1 MLCLFVLFLF
11 HFYGDPSAGFLFAL
25 QFRYLQNNEIASF
38 HSAVFDSLMKLWDLR
53 LGFNQLREL
62 PYGLFLVDNNV
73 LSINSLAEGN
83 FLSCLPMLP
92 PSISEKLD
100 ARTSTLATC
109 LCNRGTFLESWG
121 VGCSVCPGSCSAGQE
136 LCPEGSIAQDECGDC
151 PPGSYGTSGIDCL
164 PCPVGTFQ
172 DSANQAA
179 CKLCPPGTSTVDQ
192 GSVSESSCLCQA
204 GYFHGAGSST
214 LLAGGGTET
223 AGFDG
228 VGSQARF
235 NLPGGIAVSSD
246 GTFAVVADTESH
258 VIRILNMSTGE
269 TRLIAG
275 SGTEGYAGWDNFILD
290 KSGWW
295 SISNLGTQN
304 EGFTGING
312 SSAKFSRPSGVALT
326 PDDKYAI
333 IADTGDP
340 RLL

>member
-1 MLCLFVLFLF
+1 L
-11 HFYGDPSAGFLFAL
+11 
-25 QFRYLQNNEIASF
+25 N
-38 HSAVFDSLMKLWDLR
+38 

-62 PYGLFLVDNNV
+62 PDDLFLVDSDS
-73 LSINSLAEGN
+73 LYIRSLAEGN

-92 PSISEKLD
+92 PSIFTRLD
-100 ARTSTLATC
+100 LRTKTLATC
-109 LCNRGTFLESWG
+109 PCNRGTFLESWE

-136 LCPEGSIAQDECGDC
+136 LCPEGSIAQDVCGDC

-172 DSANQAA
+172 DSANQMV

-192 GSVSESSCLCQA
+192 GSISESSCLCRA

-214 LLAGGGTET
+214 LLAGSGTET

-228 VGSQARF
+228 VGSQAQF
-235 NLPGGIAVSSD
+235 NFPGAIAVSSD
-246 GTFAVVADTESH
+246 GTFAVVADTASH
-258 VIRILNMSTGE
+258 VIRILNISTGE

-275 SGTEGYAGWDNFILD
+275 SGTEGYEGWDNWIVYEAEPAG
-290 KSGWW
+290 SGRYF
-295 SISNLGTQN
+295 ISNLETRN
-304 EGFTGING
+304 EGFAGING